1 MAGATRRVLRNEE
14 GSHFLNISLHMEL
27 FTKLHFFS

>member
-1 MAGATRRVLRNEE
+1 MQGAIHCVICNKV

-27 FTKLHFFS
+27 FMKLHFFS